1 MGKRLETL
9 DERES
14 RVLSTPR
21 TGVRAVLAAAVTVAV
36 TVTLGPAA
44 TADHHDPVP
53 TQEQVDRAAGAV
65 ADKTRDVAE
74 IRTSLLLANQRLE
87 HASMLAEVAAEKYNA
102 AMWHLG
108 EARAEVKKADARA
121 AAAKQ
126 AVADQRDDIAALVT
140 QSYRGGAQLDQ
151 LNALFSTEGPSGVM
165 DGYGAVHSV
174 GDTMQAAFDRYRA
187 ANALAKVTVAKAADA
202 RAKAEKMAVG
212 ARAARDRATSA
223 ASEAQAA
230 ASSIAAEKSR
240 LLDELASAQGI
251 SVRLA
256 TERQSALEEQARERA
271 AAAMRARAEKDARER
286 PQQKAGDKAGHKHKH
301 EPSPSPKPSPAP
313 SHHPSPNP
321 APNPAPSPAPSPSPS
336 PAPSPPPASSG
347 GASQAIAFAKAQIG
361 EPYVWGASGPGSWDC
376 SGLTMK
382 AWASAGRFL
391 PHWSV
396 GQYQATSHISSSQL
410 RPGDLLFWGSSSSS
424 SSIHHVAM
432 YLGGGM
438 MIHAPR
444 TGQNV
449 QIVSMYYW
457 IPPNFF
463 GRP

>member
-1 MGKRLETL
+1 MGKRLEAT

-21 TGVRAVLAAAVTVAV
+21 TGVRAVLATSVTLAV

-44 TADHHDPVP
+44 TADHRDPVP

-65 ADKTRDVAE
+65 ADKTRDVAA
-74 IRTSLLLANQRLE
+74 IRASLVLANQRLE
-87 HASMLAEVAAEKYNA
+87 HASMLAEVAAEEYNA
-102 AMWHLG
+102 AMWHLS

-151 LNALFSTEGPSGVM
+151 LNALFSAAGPSGVM

-187 ANALAKVTVAKAADA
+187 ANALAKVAVAKAADA
-202 RAKAEKMAVG
+202 RAKAERMAAG
-212 ARAARDRATSA
+212 ASAARDRATSA
-223 ASEAQAA
+223 ANEAQAA
-230 ASSIAAEKSR
+230 SSSIAAEKSR
-240 LLDELASAQGI
+240 LLDELATAQGI

-271 AAAMRARAEKDARER
+271 AAAMRASAEKDARE
-286 PQQKAGDKAGHKHKH
+286 PAEQEAPAQSSQHKNRSSQNPKL
-301 EPSPSPKPSPAP
+301 SPRSSSDA
-313 SHHPSPNP
+313 S
-321 APNPAPSPAPSPSPS
+321 PSPSPS
-336 PAPSPPPASSG
+336 PSPPPSPAPIPAPSPPPAPSG
-347 GASQAIAFAKAQIG
+347 GANQAIAFAKAQLG
-361 EPYVWGASGPGSWDC
+361 EPYSWGAAGPGSWDC
-376 SGLTMK
+376 SGLTMM
-382 AWASAGRFL
+382 AWASAGRSL

-396 GQYQATSHISSSQL
+396 GQYLATSHISSSQL
-410 RPGDLLFWGSSSSS
+410 RPGDLLFWGTSSSS

-444 TGQNV
+444 TGQDV

>member
-1 MGKRLETL
+1 VGKRLEAL

-65 ADKTRDVAE
+65 ADKTRDVAA
-74 IRTSLLLANQRLE
+74 IRTSLVLANQRLE
-87 HASMLAEVAAEKYNA
+87 QASMLAEVAAEKYNA
-102 AMWHLG
+102 AMWHLS

-151 LNALFSTEGPSGVM
+151 LNALFSADGPSGVM

-202 RAKAEKMAVG
+202 RAKAEKMAAG

-223 ASEAQAA
+223 RRGPGRGILDRRREVQAA
-230 ASSIAAEKSR
+230 R
-240 LLDELASAQGI
+240 
-251 SVRLA
+251 R
-256 TERQSALEEQARERA
+256 ARRRPGDLGPPRDA
-271 AAAMRARAEKDARER
+271 AAVRAGGAGPGARRGRHACPAEKDARACR
-286 PQQKAGDKAGHKHKH
+286 AGRAGQGQPAQAPAPAVAEPKPAPD
-301 EPSPSPKPSPAP
+301 PSPDPAP
-313 SHHPSPNP
+313 
-321 APNPAPSPAPSPSPS
+321 AR
-336 PAPSPPPASSG
+336 PSPPPSPVPQPGPVPPAVLERRREPGESRSPRPRSASPTAG
-347 GASQAIAFAKAQIG
+347 VPRVPAPGTAPAS
-361 EPYVWGASGPGSWDC
+361 P
-376 SGLTMK
+376 
-382 AWASAGRFL
+382 
-391 PHWSV
+391 
-396 GQYQATSHISSSQL
+396 
-410 RPGDLLFWGSSSSS
+410 
-424 SSIHHVAM
+424 
-432 YLGGGM
+432 
-438 MIHAPR
+438 
-444 TGQNV
+444 
-449 QIVSMYYW
+449 
-457 IPPNFF
+457 
-463 GRP
+463 

>member
-1 MGKRLETL
+1 MGKRLEAT

-65 ADKTRDVAE
+65 ADKTRDVAA
-74 IRTSLLLANQRLE
+74 IRTSLVLANQRLE

-102 AMWHLG
+102 AMWHLS

-151 LNALFSTEGPSGVM
+151 LNALFSADGPSGVM

-202 RAKAEKMAVG
+202 RAKAEKMAAG

-223 ASEAQAA
+223 ANEAQAA

-240 LLDELASAQGI
+240 LLDELATAQGI

-256 TERQSALEEQARERA
+256 TAAPVRAGGAGPGARRGRRPCPGRA
-271 AAAMRARAEKDARER
+271 GGARACRAEGAGQGQPAQAQALRRRTRSPPPTR
-286 PQQKAGDKAGHKHKH
+286 P
-301 EPSPSPKPSPAP
+301 PTRPPAP
-313 SHHPSPNP
+313 RR
-321 APNPAPSPAPSPSPS
+321 APSPSPS
-336 PAPSPPPASSG
+336 PAPSPPPAPSG
-347 GASQAIAFAKAQIG
+347 GANQAIAFAKAQIG
-361 EPYVWGASGPGSWDC
+361 EPYSWGAAGPGSWDC

-382 AWASAGRFL
+382 AWASAGRSL

-444 TGQNV
+444 TGQDV

>member
-1 MGKRLETL
+1 M
-9 DERES
+9 
-14 RVLSTPR
+14 
-21 TGVRAVLAAAVTVAV
+21 AV

-65 ADKTRDVAE
+65 ADKTRDVAA
-74 IRTSLLLANQRLE
+74 IRASLVLANQRLE
-87 HASMLAEVAAEKYNA
+87 SASVVAEVAAEKYNA
-102 AMWHLG
+102 SMWHLSQ
-108 EARAEVKKADARA
+108 ARAEVKKADRRA
-121 AAAKQ
+121 VAAKK
-126 AVADQRDDIAALVT
+126 AVADQRGDIAALVT

-151 LNALFSTEGPSGVM
+151 LNALFSADGPSGVM

-187 ANALAKVTVAKAADA
+187 ANALAEVTAAKAADS
-202 RAKAEKMAVG
+202 RVRAEKMAG
-212 ARAARDRATSA
+212 SARAARDRATSA
-223 ASEAQAA
+223 ANEAQAA
-230 ASSIAAEKSR
+230 AGSIAAEKSR
-240 LLDELASAQGI
+240 LLHELANAQGV

-256 TERQSALEEQARERA
+256 TQRQSALEEQARARA
-271 AAAMRARAEKDARER
+271 AAAEKARADQAAAERARRAR
-286 PQQKAGDKAGHKHKH
+286 DKADHQPKPKPSPNPA
-301 EPSPSPKPSPAP
+301 PSPSPKPAP
-313 SHHPSPNP
+313 KP
-321 APNPAPSPAPSPSPS
+321 APNPSPKPSPS
-336 PAPSPPPASSG
+336 PAPSPKPTPPPAPSG
-347 GASQAIAFAKAQIG
+347 GASQAIAYAKAQIG
-361 EPYVWGASGPGSWDC
+361 EPYQWGAAGPGSWDC
-376 SGLTMK
+376 SGLMMK
-382 AWASAGRFL
+382 AWGSAGRSL

-396 GQYQATSHISSSQL
+396 GQYQATTHISLSQL

-424 SSIHHVAM
+424 SSIHHVGM

-444 TGQNV
+444 TGQDV

>member
-1 MGKRLETL
+1 MGKRLEAL

-65 ADKTRDVAE
+65 ADKTRDVAA
-74 IRTSLLLANQRLE
+74 IRTSLVLANQRLE

-102 AMWHLG
+102 ATWHLS

-151 LNALFSTEGPSGVM
+151 LNALFSTDGPSGVM

-202 RAKAEKMAVG
+202 RAKAEKMAAG

-223 ASEAQAA
+223 ANEAQAA

-240 LLDELASAQGI
+240 LLGELATAQGI

-256 TERQSALEEQARERA
+256 TQRQSALEEQARERA

-286 PQQKAGDKAGHKHKH
+286 AEQDARDKANHPKHKH
-301 EPSPSPKPSPAP
+301 Q
-313 SHHPSPNP
+313 PSPNP
-321 APNPAPSPAPSPSPS
+321 KPASDPSPDPAPSPPPSPSPSPSPS

-361 EPYVWGASGPGSWDC
+361 EPYSWGASGPGSWDC

-382 AWASAGRFL
+382 AWASAGRSL

>member
-1 MGKRLETL
+1 M
-9 DERES
+9 
-14 RVLSTPR
+14 LSTPR

-65 ADKTRDVAE
+65 ADKTRDAAA
-74 IRTSLLLANQRLE
+74 IQTSLLLANQRLE

-102 AMWHLG
+102 AMWHLS

-140 QSYRGGAQLDQ
+140 QRYRGGAQLDQ
-151 LNALFSTEGPSGVM
+151 LNALFSADGPSGVM

-187 ANALAKVTVAKAADA
+187 ANALAKVTLAKAADA
-202 RAKAEKMAVG
+202 RAKAEQMAAG

-223 ASEAQAA
+223 ANEAQAA

-240 LLDELASAQGI
+240 LLDELATAQGI

-271 AAAMRARAEKDARER
+271 AAAARTRAEQEAREPCRAEGTGQGHPARAQA
-286 PQQKAGDKAGHKHKH
+286 Q
-301 EPSPSPKPSPAP
+301 S
-313 SHHPSPNP
+313 SPNP
-321 APNPAPSPAPSPSPS
+321 NPPTCPPAPLQPDAVPQPVPQPTPQPAPTPPQ
-336 PAPSPPPASSG
+336 PGPVPPARPSG
-347 GASQAIAFAKAQIG
+347 GADQAIAFAKAQIG
-361 EPYVWGASGPGSWDC
+361 EPYSWGAAGPSSWDC

-382 AWASAGRFL
+382 AWASAGRSL

-396 GQYQATSHISSSQL
+396 AQYQATSHISSSQL
-410 RPGDLLFWGSSSSS
+410 RPGDLLFWGTSSSS

-444 TGQNV
+444 TGQDV

>member
-1 MGKRLETL
+1 M
-9 DERES
+9 
-14 RVLSTPR
+14 LSTPR
-21 TGVRAVLAAAVTVAV
+21 TGVRAVLATAVTVAV

-44 TADHHDPVP
+44 TADHHEPVP

-65 ADKTRDVAE
+65 ADKTRDAAA
-74 IRTSLLLANQRLE
+74 IQASLLLANQRLE
-87 HASMLAEVAAEKYNA
+87 HASILAEVAAERYNA
-102 AMWHLG
+102 AMWHLS

-140 QSYRGGAQLDQ
+140 QRYRGGAQLDQ
-151 LNALFSTEGPSGVM
+151 LNALFSAEGPSGVM

-187 ANALAKVTVAKAADA
+187 ANALAKVTLAKAFE
-202 RAKAEKMAVG
+202 AKATAQRMATG
-212 ARAARDRATSA
+212 ARAARDRATTA
-223 ASEAQAA
+223 ANEAQTA

-240 LLDELASAQGI
+240 LLDELATAQGI

-256 TERQSALEEQARERA
+256 TERHSALEEQARERA
-271 AAAMRARAEKDARER
+271 AAAARTRAEQAARE
-286 PQQKAGDKAGHKHKH
+286 PAEQQATQPERSHSS
-301 EPSPSPKPSPAP
+301 SPNPKPSPHLSP
-313 SHHPSPNP
+313 GPPPSPTP
-321 APNPAPSPAPSPSPS
+321 SASPPPSPAPTPPPS
-336 PAPSPPPASSG
+336 PAPSPPPAPSG
-347 GASQAIAFAKAQIG
+347 GANQAIAFAKAQIG
-361 EPYVWGASGPGSWDC
+361 EPYRWGAAGPGSWDC
-376 SGLTMK
+376 SGLTMQ
-382 AWASAGRFL
+382 AWASAGRSL

-396 GQYQATSHISSSQL
+396 AQYQATSHISSSQL
-410 RPGDLLFWGSSSSS
+410 RPGDLLFWGTSSSS

-444 TGQNV
+444 TGQDV

>member
-1 MGKRLETL
+1 M
-9 DERES
+9 
-14 RVLSTPR
+14 
-21 TGVRAVLAAAVTVAV
+21 LAAAVTVAV
-36 TVTLGPAA
+36 TVGLGPAA
-44 TADHHDPVP
+44 TADRSDPVP

-65 ADKTRDVAE
+65 ADKTRDVAA

-102 AMWHLG
+102 AMWHLDQ
-108 EARAEVKKADARA
+108 ARAEVKKADARA

-151 LNALFSTEGPSGVM
+151 LNALFSDDGPSGVM

-187 ANALAKVTVAKAADA
+187 ANALAKVTAAKAADSRA
-202 RAKAEKMAVG
+202 RAEKMAAG

-223 ASEAQAA
+223 ANDAQAA

-240 LLDELASAQGI
+240 LLDELATAQGI

-271 AAAMRARAEKDARER
+271 AAAARAHAAQEARDRTAKEARDRANQPR
-286 PQQKAGDKAGHKHKH
+286 PKAS
-301 EPSPSPKPSPAP
+301 SPRPKSTSHPKPSPAP
-313 SHHPSPNP
+313 APSPSPAP
-321 APNPAPSPAPSPSPS
+321 APNPSPSPS
-336 PAPSPPPASSG
+336 PPPPSSG

-361 EPYVWGASGPGSWDC
+361 EPYSWGAAGPGAWDC

-382 AWASAGRFL
+382 AWASAGRYL

-410 RPGDLLFWGSSSSS
+410 RPGDLLFWGTSSSP

-444 TGQNV
+444 TGQDV

-463 GRP
+463 GRV

>member
-1 MGKRLETL
+1 
-9 DERES
+9 
-14 RVLSTPR
+14 VLSTPR

-36 TVTLGPAA
+36 TVSFGPAA

-65 ADKTRDVAE
+65 ADKTRDAAA
-74 IRTSLLLANQRLE
+74 IQASLLLANQRLE

-102 AMWHLG
+102 AMWHLS

-140 QSYRGGAQLDQ
+140 QRYRGGAQLDQ
-151 LNALFSTEGPSGVM
+151 LNALFSSDGPSGVM

-187 ANALAKVTVAKAADA
+187 ANALAKVTLAKAFE
-202 RAKAEKMAVG
+202 AKATAQRMAAG
-212 ARAARDRATSA
+212 ARTARDRATSA
-223 ASEAQAA
+223 ANEAQTA

-240 LLDELASAQGI
+240 LLDELATAQGI

-271 AAAMRARAEKDARER
+271 AAAARARAEQEA
-286 PQQKAGDKAGHKHKH
+286 H
-301 EPSPSPKPSPAP
+301 EPAEQRATQPERKHSSSPNPKPSPHLSP
-313 SHHPSPNP
+313 GPPPSPTP
-321 APNPAPSPAPSPSPS
+321 SPSQPPSPAPTPPPS
-336 PAPSPPPASSG
+336 PAPSPPPAPSG
-347 GASQAIAFAKAQIG
+347 GANQAIAFAKAQIG
-361 EPYVWGASGPGSWDC
+361 EPYSWGAAGPGSWDC
-376 SGLTMK
+376 SGLTMQ
-382 AWASAGRFL
+382 AWASAGRSL

-410 RPGDLLFWGSSSSS
+410 RPGDLLFWGTSSSS

-444 TGQNV
+444 TGQDV
-449 QIVSMYYW
+449 QIASMYYW

>member
-1 MGKRLETL
+1 MLY
-9 DERES
+9 
-14 RVLSTPR
+14 TPR
-21 TGVRAVLAAAVTVAV
+21 TRVRAGLAAAVTVAV

-53 TQEQVDRAAGAV
+53 TQELVDRAAGAV
-65 ADKTRDVAE
+65 ADKTRDVAA
-74 IRTSLLLANQRLE
+74 IRTSLVLANQRLE

-102 AMWHLG
+102 AMWHLS

-121 AAAKQ
+121 AAAKR

-151 LNALFSTEGPSGVM
+151 LNALFSADGPSGVM

-202 RAKAEKMAVG
+202 RAKAEKMAAG

-223 ASEAQAA
+223 ANEAQAA

-256 TERQSALEEQARERA
+256 TQRQSALEEQARERA

-286 PQQKAGDKAGHKHKH
+286 AEQDARDKANQPKHKHKH
-301 EPSPSPKPSPAP
+301 QPSRNPKPAPDPSPSPAP
-313 SHHPSPNP
+313 SPS
-321 APNPAPSPAPSPSPS
+321 PSPSPS

-361 EPYVWGASGPGSWDC
+361 EPYSWGASGPGSWDC

-382 AWASAGRFL
+382 AWASAGRYL

>member
-1 MGKRLETL
+1 
-9 DERES
+9 
-14 RVLSTPR
+14 
-21 TGVRAVLAAAVTVAV
+21 
-36 TVTLGPAA
+36 
-44 TADHHDPVP
+44 
-53 TQEQVDRAAGAV
+53 
-65 ADKTRDVAE
+65 
-74 IRTSLLLANQRLE
+74 
-87 HASMLAEVAAEKYNA
+87 
-102 AMWHLG
+102 MWHLS

-151 LNALFSTEGPSGVM
+151 LNALFSSDGPSGVM

-202 RAKAEKMAVG
+202 RAKAEKMAAG

-223 ASEAQAA
+223 ANEAQAA

-240 LLDELASAQGI
+240 LLDELAAAQGI

-256 TERQSALEEQARERA
+256 TQRQSALEEQARERA

-286 PQQKAGDKAGHKHKH
+286 AEQDARDKANHPKHKHK
-301 EPSPSPKPSPAP
+301 
-313 SHHPSPNP
+313 PSPNP
-321 APNPAPSPAPSPSPS
+321 KPAPDPSPDPAPSPPPSPSPSPSPS
-336 PAPSPPPASSG
+336 PAPSPPPSSSG

-361 EPYVWGASGPGSWDC
+361 EPYSWGASGPGSWDC

-382 AWASAGRFL
+382 AWASAGRYL

>member
-1 MGKRLETL
+1 M
-9 DERES
+9 
-14 RVLSTPR
+14 LSTPR

-36 TVTLGPAA
+36 TVALGPAA
-44 TADHHDPVP
+44 TADHHEPVP

-65 ADKTRDVAE
+65 ADKTRDAAA
-74 IRTSLLLANQRLE
+74 IQASLLLANQRLE
-87 HASMLAEVAAEKYNA
+87 HASILAEVAAERYNA
-102 AMWHLG
+102 AMWHLS

-140 QSYRGGAQLDQ
+140 QRYRGGAQLDQ
-151 LNALFSTEGPSGVM
+151 LNALFSAEGPSGVM

-187 ANALAKVTVAKAADA
+187 ANALAKVTLAKAFE
-202 RAKAEKMAVG
+202 AKATAQRMAAG

-223 ASEAQAA
+223 ANEAQTA

-240 LLDELASAQGI
+240 LLDELATAQGI

-256 TERQSALEEQARERA
+256 TQRQSALEEQARERA
-271 AAAMRARAEKDARER
+271 AAAARTRAEQEAREPAER
-286 PQQKAGDKAGHKHKH
+286 QAQDKSTQPEGKHSSSPNPSPH
-301 EPSPSPKPSPAP
+301 LSPGPPSSPTPSPNPSPSPPPSPAP
-313 SHHPSPNP
+313 
-321 APNPAPSPAPSPSPS
+321 APPPS
-336 PAPSPPPASSG
+336 PAPSPPPGPSG
-347 GASQAIAFAKAQIG
+347 GANQAIAFAKAQIG
-361 EPYVWGASGPGSWDC
+361 EPYSWGAAGPGSWDC
-376 SGLTMK
+376 SGLTMQ
-382 AWASAGRFL
+382 AWASAGRSL

-396 GQYQATSHISSSQL
+396 AQYQATSHISSSQL
-410 RPGDLLFWGSSSSS
+410 RPGDLLFWGTSSSS

-444 TGQNV
+444 TGQDV

>member
-1 MGKRLETL
+1 M
-9 DERES
+9 
-14 RVLSTPR
+14 LSTPR

-65 ADKTRDVAE
+65 ADKTRDVAA
-74 IRTSLLLANQRLE
+74 IRASLVLANQRLE
-87 HASMLAEVAAEKYNA
+87 QASMLAEVAAEKYNA
-102 AMWHLG
+102 AMWHLS

-151 LNALFSTEGPSGVM
+151 LNALFSSDGPSGVM

-187 ANALAKVTVAKAADA
+187 ADALAKVTVAKAADA
-202 RAKAEKMAVG
+202 RAKAEKMAAG

-240 LLDELASAQGI
+240 LLDELATAQGI

-256 TERQSALEEQARERA
+256 TQRQSALEEQARERA

-286 PQQKAGDKAGHKHKH
+286 AEQDARDKANQPKHKHK
-301 EPSPSPKPSPAP
+301 PSPKHAPDPSPD
-313 SHHPSPNP
+313 
-321 APNPAPSPAPSPSPS
+321 PAPSPPPSPSPS
-336 PAPSPPPASSG
+336 PAPSPPPSSSG

-361 EPYVWGASGPGSWDC
+361 EPYSWGASGPGSWDC

-382 AWASAGRFL
+382 AWASAGRYL